1 MNGRLRVKNP
11 EMAQFH
17 TSTDCTCGISEK
29 ACVELNANTMHMK
42 ACSGFV
48 PRDADVNRS
57 DFGARK

>member
-17 TSTDCTCGISEK
+17 ASTDCNCASEM
-29 ACVELNANTMHMK
+29 NANTVHMK
-42 ACSGFV
+42 ACSNFV

-57 DFGARK
+57 DSEHESK

>member
-17 TSTDCTCGISEK
+17 ASTDCNCASEK
-29 ACVELNANTMHMK
+29 ACAGLNANTVHMK
-42 ACSGFV
+42 ARSNFV

-57 DFGARK
+57 DSEHESK

>member
-1 MNGRLRVKNP
+1 MNGRLIVKNP

-17 TSTDCTCGISEK
+17 ASADCNYGTMKRSVG
-29 ACVELNANTMHMK
+29 LNANTVHMK

-57 DFGARK
+57 DSEHESK